1 MVDLSDATKE
11 NQIVS
16 EVNIGALMEIPRAP
30 GCGHTPPSASE
41 VGQEDKNFHEGIIG
55 EFQQSLAC

>member
-1 MVDLSDATKE
+1 
-11 NQIVS
+11 
-16 EVNIGALMEIPRAP
+16 MEIPRAP
-30 GCGHTPPSASE
+30 GGGHTPPSASE